1 MAKKQKVNK
10 SQAVRDYLKV
20 HAGAM
25 SSEIAAALTKKGI
38 KITPSHVA
46 NIKSKI
52 KRTRIAKK
60 AANKQ
65 VAAKAAAPAVVEK
78 PTKAA
83 NTITVDQ
90 VRKVAQTIKTLGG
103 YQRVTE
109 VLEVIREL
117 GGVKKFKDLAEAI
130 SATETDAIPF

>member
-20 HAGAM
+20 HAGAR

-38 KITPSHVA
+38 KITPSYIS
-46 NIKSKI
+46 NLKSKI
-52 KRTRIAKK
+52 KRTRTAKK
-60 AANKQ
+60 AAKKQ
-65 VAAKAAAPAVVEK
+65 MAVEAAAPAVVEK

-83 NTITVDQ
+83 NTITLDQ
-90 VRKVAQTIKTLGG
+90 VRKVAQTMKTLGG

-109 VLEVIREL
+109 VLEAIREL